1 MPKIIYKSL
10 SKNIIIP
17 LLTSLKLLPSKFN

>member
-10 SKNIIIP
+10 SKNIIIL
-17 LLTSLKLLPSKFN
+17 LLTSLKLFPSKFN